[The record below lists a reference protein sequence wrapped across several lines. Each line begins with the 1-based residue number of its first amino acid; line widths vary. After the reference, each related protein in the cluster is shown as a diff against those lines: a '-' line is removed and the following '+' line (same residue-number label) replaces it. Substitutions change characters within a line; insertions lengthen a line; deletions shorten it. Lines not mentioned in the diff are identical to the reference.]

1 MSPKRTKSPHNK
13 EFYQKKKKK
22 KLSHTHKHKHTVD
35 TQARVR
41 ACEQTAIENQW
52 GHEFKDQAKSLNH
65 SLSQRETKHRQLC
78 VDRADAEDK
87 AFRLN

>member
-13 EFYQKKKKK
+13 EFYQKKKK

-52 GHEFKDQAKSLNH
+52 GHEFKNQTKSLNH